1 MESCEQCVCWADGS
15 ICAHAHGVTPHLLLR
30 AHDNVK
36 DSAALLGVV
45 DLKDAPRAPERR
57 GRVPRLK
64 EEHRVANG
72 IDAVA
77 EAVDV

>member
-1 MESCEQCVCWADGS
+1 MSSVCAGLMG
-15 ICAHAHGVTPHLLLR
+15 AYARTHTGVTPHLLLR